1 MNTQLNQLINYKIF
15 KGLTEENMELFKPL
29 ITIKEF
35 SENNK
40 IIEENETGDSLL
52 FLLEGDISITKAL
65 TLPTAKDEQN
75 DNSEK
80 ELIRLKAE
88 YNIAMGE
95 LSLFSEDKKRTATVK
110 ALTKCKIGYLTS
122 KDFFNV
128 CNSNKDI
135 GYIIV
140 SNIANIVTENLIKSN
155 RDVLK
160 LTTAFSLVMSK

>member
-1 MNTQLNQLINYKIF
+1 MSEQLNKLINYKIF
-15 KGLTEENMELFKPL
+15 NGLTEENIKLFIPL
-29 ITIKEF
+29 IEIKEF
-35 SENNK
+35 SENEK

-65 TLPTAKDEQN
+65 TLATNKDDG

-80 ELIRLKAE
+80 ELIRLKSE

-95 LSLFSEDKKRTATVK
+95 LSLFSEDKKRTATVR

-122 KDFFNV
+122 KDFFEV

-135 GYIIV
+135 GYVVV
-140 SNIANIVTENLIKSN
+140 SNIANIIAKNLIKSN

-160 LTTAFSLVMSK
+160 LTTAFSLIVDN